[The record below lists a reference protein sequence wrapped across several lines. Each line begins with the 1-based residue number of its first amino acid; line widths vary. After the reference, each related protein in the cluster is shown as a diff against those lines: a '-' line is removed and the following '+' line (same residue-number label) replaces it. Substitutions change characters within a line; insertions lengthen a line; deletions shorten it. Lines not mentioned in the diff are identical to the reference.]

1 MNGYRNPTRLC
12 ARGNFR
18 PQLLSTLPAP
28 NLHGTMTQEEL
39 RQLSQRVTVT
49 VGQVSPWV
57 THNTSPQPGD
67 PSNHRGC
74 RLCTLGAVRRAG
86 GGPLAGLTSVS
97 ISPTYPPPPTTSQPT
112 WDSRSELRGTRANGF
127 RELENSGQEQLSTA
141 IRQVVISPLHTGHE
155 ILADTDTT
163 RGNRQTSFR
172 HTPSGGGG
180 HRARQHAKHFAQT
193 GLFFSSHPVEG
204 AYSYFPTLQIKNR
217 ALQTSRG
224 FQDLKSA
231 LLSPG
236 WKLLLWVLQL
246 CIS

>member
-1 MNGYRNPTRLC
+1 MCPWKLPFPTPV
-12 ARGNFR
+12 N
-18 PQLLSTLPAP
+18 AP
-28 NLHGTMTQEEL
+28 CSEPSRHNDPGRVATA
-39 RQLSQRVTVT
+39 VTVC
-49 VGQVSPWV
+49 
-57 THNTSPQPGD
+57 HC
-67 PSNHRGC
+67 HRGPGF
-74 RLCTLGAVRRAG
+74 TLGHTEHQPSAQSPLQPQGLPSLHARSCQESRWGTAG
-86 GGPLAGLTSVS
+86 WAYLCQHLS
-97 ISPTYPPPPTTSQPT
+97 YLPPPTTTTSQLT
-112 WDSRSELRGTRANGF
+112 WDSQSELRGTRANGF

-141 IRQVVISPLHTGHE
+141 IRQVVISPLHTGHK

-172 HTPSGGGG
+172 HTPSGDGG

-231 LLSPG
+231 PLSPG